1 MTIVCPICF
10 VWTSGCDN
18 TDTSA
23 SAEIPQTD
31 SRHGDEK
38 QALSRPCRSPAIF
51 HYQFGFVLS
60 VLRPICSISRV
71 PGADRHS
78 STRRMSGVGRQKE
91 WGWMRRTIAAVFVQ
105 LLHLF
110 PALLLSQQLFFSNP
124 RLPEN
129 GLHLPEHLLKLI
141 ISKLCD
147 SLKAAFEWKLPPR
160 PSIMSHCTSST
171 ISSLPPPLSKTR
183 LSCCHESVFSSHA
196 AATGR
201 HDAPGKLRRGDFRGL
216 ARSSLH
222 TLNSRGA
229 ALCGNAPGKS
239 QCDSNT
245 VCKWRGIN

>member
-18 TDTSA
+18 TDTSLLR
-23 SAEIPQTD
+23 SPQAD

-38 QALSRPCRSPAIF
+38 QTLSRPCRSPAIF
-51 HYQFGFVLS
+51 HYQFGFMLS

-71 PGADRHS
+71 PGAEQHS
-78 STRRMSGVGRQKE
+78 STWRMSGVGRQKE
-91 WGWMRRTIAAVFVQ
+91 SGWMEANDSGCIRAASPPVFCSTFIA
-105 LLHLF
+105 
-110 PALLLSQQLFFSNP
+110 SNLQP
-124 RLPEN
+124 PEN
-129 GLHLPEHLLKLI
+129 GLHLPAHLLNLI
-141 ISKLCD
+141 ICKLCD
-147 SLKAAFEWKLPPR
+147 SLKAAFKWKLPPR

-171 ISSLPPPLSKTR
+171 ISSLSPPLSKTR
-183 LSCCHESVFSSHA
+183 LSCGHESVFSSPA

-201 HDAPGKLRRGDFRGL
+201 HDAPGKRRRGDFRGL

-245 VCKWRGIN
+245 VRKWRGIN